1 MLSRIRGFI
10 SRNTV
15 FVITSAL
22 VLSGI
27 ILAIIIV
34 EIITLRRSNSFD
46 RYVNRVSI
54 LIIQEDFDA
63 VSEYLGRARDIARSV
78 EEHLGIARYARELS
92 EWVPDLYALYAE
104 IIQQAAKRFPRNQHV
119 RAVQVN
125 TLLEQGNI
133 ESAFEFA
140 RKLKIPEYESLR
152 VEAFLRGGRNINFSV
167 SSALNEHLP
176 ITAYEMAD
184 PQKMIAAAV
193 LTNDIRFFVNAG
205 VMYASLGRLRDAFAI
220 LMERRDLFINSAD
233 ALILLQLAYDLG
245 EYEAISAIL
254 PLIPETIEN
263 QNTVNEF
270 LADTYFYLGRVD
282 ESFAVHAHIAEHAHS
297 ARSYLNQ
304 LSLIRAHEYEADT
317 EAPIQKAL
325 EKHSKNPAVLAHA
338 LAYEADAGNFDS
350 SLAYYRSIYPSINL
364 DWLAHLRQYL
374 FQLEDYRLNDS
385 IVALW
390 SAINSK
396 PDDIAARDLLLYFLK
411 IDGDIDGLRS
421 ILQRY
426 NEGYDD
432 RLIFFQA
439 ILSLAE
445 GRRDD
450 ARKYFTLVAERG
462 NFQASFNLGL
472 LNLEDQ
478 NYFQAREWFVLSAR
492 QAQLANGFTLKRDGA
507 LYRSEF
513 LNIRL
518 YEGLSQL
525 LLGNRERVRRIVSE
539 LESADYYHILLP
551 QLKQSF
557 AKCKTFYK
565 IGEC

>member
-15 FVITSAL
+15 FVSISAL

-34 EIITLRRSNSFD
+34 EIINLRRSNSFD
-46 RYVNRVSI
+46 HYVNRVPL
-54 LIIQEDFDA
+54 LIMQEDFDA

-92 EWVPDLYALYAE
+92 EWVPDLYSE
-104 IIQQAAKRFPRNQHV
+104 IIQQAAERFPRNQHV

-133 ESAFEFA
+133 EAAFEFA
-140 RKLKIPEYESLR
+140 QKLKMPEYQSLQVES
-152 VEAFLRGGRNINFSV
+152 FLRGGRNIDFSI
-167 SSALNEHLP
+167 SSSLNEQLP
-176 ITAYEMAD
+176 LTAYEMAD
-184 PQKMIAAAV
+184 PQKMIAAGI

-233 ALILLQLAYDLG
+233 AVILLQLAYDLG
-245 EYEAISAIL
+245 EYEAVSDIL

-304 LSLIRAHEYEADT
+304 LSLIRAHEYDVD
-317 EAPIQKAL
+317 APIQRTL
-325 EKHSKNPAVLAHA
+325 EKHSRNPAVLAHA

-374 FQLEDYRLNDS
+374 FQLEDYRLDDS

-426 NEGYDD
+426 NEEYDD

-439 ILSLAE
+439 ILSLTE

-551 QLKQSF
+551 QLREVIAVSNNN
-557 AKCKTFYK
+557 
-565 IGEC
+565 